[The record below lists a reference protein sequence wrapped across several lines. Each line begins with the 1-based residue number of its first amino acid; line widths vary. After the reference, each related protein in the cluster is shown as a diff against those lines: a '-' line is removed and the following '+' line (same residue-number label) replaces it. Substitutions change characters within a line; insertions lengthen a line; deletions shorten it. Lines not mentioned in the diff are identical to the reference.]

1 MERGIDRSGPDGVLF
16 KGMGSVNFR
25 FALFLLV
32 FFAAL
37 FTANGD
43 VTEREKLAAALKQEA
58 VIFTER
64 TLEFENG
71 SRGGAVWA
79 YVPSAEE
86 EEDVSLSDGSSS
98 MSALVKEYADVA
110 GEISAG
116 FVSSADAPV
125 ELPANSLILIIP
137 LSGQRDENGL
147 SWGAEMGLH
156 FIREANKQYR
166 KQNIVVAFPDYEEAG
181 GGEGTSALQ
190 DIYGSLDNPE
200 NSILLFLDFPAPP
213 GELSIYHGSPGHI
226 APLGILKP
234 LTDLFDSRGVPYSFR
249 NRFNEL
255 YKFSLIGEDPVM
267 EFMQGRDI
275 PSLLIRSSGVLP
287 PGSGEIASP
296 PGLLLPGQLAGI
308 FAEYSKEAA
317 VETGNLDTHYSIY
330 RIRGR
335 TLFVSEILSI
345 LMLLLALGC
354 VIAVFL
360 LFFLFR
366 RLKMLIHLRAG
377 FSYSWVS
384 LLYGAALFLSV
395 IAGEALLYAFAALFR
410 VSLPALPLNRLYTV
424 ICLAFLAGI
433 LLFCAVPTPLLS
445 LIWIKRRG
453 GFYGFT
459 AICFS
464 VVLLLLGSM
473 LDITAA
479 PLLTWMLICISLAMI
494 WPHAVP
500 AFIFSLILVVLPV
513 ITFTDAFDNRELSRL
528 FLSNFALA
536 ALTVTLFAFPFL
548 LSLMRAIVFAVP
560 YRVRRK
566 PALVFARLGLFA
578 LCAIILAVYL
588 GSL

>member
-1 MERGIDRSGPDGVLF
+1 MGPVKFRFVLF
-16 KGMGSVNFR
+16 F
-25 FALFLLV
+25 LV
-32 FFAAL
+32 FSAAL
-37 FTANGD
+37 STASGD
-43 VTEREKLAAALKQEA
+43 VRERENIAAALKQEA

-64 TLEFENG
+64 TFELENG
-71 SRGGAVWA
+71 GTGGAVWA
-79 YVPSAEE
+79 YIPSAEE
-86 EEDVSLSDGSSS
+86 EEDVSPSDGSSS
-98 MSALVKEYADVA
+98 MSALVKEYADIA

-137 LSGQRDENGL
+137 LSGQPGENGL

-156 FIREANKQYR
+156 FIREAGKQYR
-166 KQNIVVAFPDYEEAG
+166 KQNIVVAFPDYEGAG
-181 GGEGTSALQ
+181 GGGGMGALQ

-213 GELSIYHGSPGHI
+213 GELSVYHGSPGHI

-234 LTDLFDSRGVPYSFR
+234 LADFLDSRGVPYSFR

-267 EFMQGRDI
+267 EFMQSRDI
-275 PSLLIRSSGVLP
+275 PSLLIRSIKSAGVLP
-287 PGSGEIASP
+287 PGGGESAGP
-296 PGLLLPGQLAGI
+296 PGLLPPGQLAGVL
-308 FAEYSKEAA
+308 AEYSKEAA

-345 LMLLLALGC
+345 RLLLLALGGI
-354 VIAVFL
+354 IAVFL

-366 RLKMLIHLRAG
+366 RLKMLIHLRTG

-384 LLYGAALFLSV
+384 LLYGAALFLSA

-410 VSLPALPLNRLYTV
+410 VQLSALPLDRLYTV

-433 LLFCAVPTPLLS
+433 LLFCAVPSPLLS

-453 GFYGFT
+453 GFYGFS

-464 VVLLLLGSM
+464 IVLLLSGSM

-494 WPHAVP
+494 WPHAAP
-500 AFIFSLILVVLPV
+500 AFIFSLVLTVAPV
-513 ITFTDAFDNRELSRL
+513 ITFADAFGNRELCRL
-528 FLSNFALA
+528 FLSNFALS
-536 ALTVTLFAFPFL
+536 ALTVTLFAFPLL
-548 LSLMRAIVFAVP
+548 LSLMRAITFAVP
-560 YRVRRK
+560 YRIRK
-566 PALVFARLGLFA
+566 KPVLVFARLGLFA
-578 LCAIILAVYL
+578 LCTIILAVYL